1 MINYESELAATIRNC
16 DFQKLQDEMAKAT
29 KLACITVDYTGAPVT
44 AHSCCTDFC
53 ALVRNHPEYKHL
65 CEKCDSRGGL
75 EAARNK
81 KPYTYVCHMGV
92 VDVAIPIIYQ
102 NLYVGAVMCGQ
113 ILLPEADKAHIEKI
127 FSEKSAVDFAENAKA
142 YYDKLTIMS
151 KADLDANISLIN
163 YLCNNRLSNVLSQS
177 GNGALPENQTF
188 RRINKNA
195 SIIQP
200 AINYIND
207 NYTSPVKLQTLAS
220 MCDVSASYFS

>member
-81 KPYTYVCHMGV
+81 NRTHTFVIWASSTLRSPLFIRIFTSARSC
-92 VDVAIPIIYQ
+92 
-102 NLYVGAVMCGQ
+102 AVRFYCPRRTKRISRKSFPKKRGRLRRKRKS
-113 ILLPEADKAHIEKI
+113 LL
-127 FSEKSAVDFAENAKA
+127 
-142 YYDKLTIMS
+142 
-151 KADLDANISLIN
+151 
-163 YLCNNRLSNVLSQS
+163 R
-177 GNGALPENQTF
+177 
-188 RRINKNA
+188 
-195 SIIQP
+195 
-200 AINYIND
+200 
-207 NYTSPVKLQTLAS
+207 
-220 MCDVSASYFS
+220 

>member
-92 VDVAIPIIYQ
+92 VDVA
-102 NLYVGAVMCGQ
+102 
-113 ILLPEADKAHIEKI
+113 DR
-127 FSEKSAVDFAENAKA
+127 KSV
-142 YYDKLTIMS
+142 
-151 KADLDANISLIN
+151 
-163 YLCNNRLSNVLSQS
+163 V
-177 GNGALPENQTF
+177 
-188 RRINKNA
+188 
-195 SIIQP
+195 
-200 AINYIND
+200 
-207 NYTSPVKLQTLAS
+207 
-220 MCDVSASYFS
+220 

>member
-113 ILLPEADKAHIEKI
+113 ILLPEGTKRISRKSFPKKA
-127 FSEKSAVDFAENAKA
+127 
-142 YYDKLTIMS
+142 
-151 KADLDANISLIN
+151 
-163 YLCNNRLSNVLSQS
+163 RL
-177 GNGALPENQTF
+177 
-188 RRINKNA
+188 
-195 SIIQP
+195 
-200 AINYIND
+200 
-207 NYTSPVKLQTLAS
+207 TSPKTQKLITISSPLCRKQTS
-220 MCDVSASYFS
+220 TQT